1 MPLLTYS
8 ALQRALDTNPPGGAF
23 YVGGEEEHMRE
34 QAVARIVAAHL
45 DDATRDFNY
54 DQLRGADAAPEALA
68 SLLATPPMM
77 AEWRVVVLREAQ
89 ALSPRARDVVT
100 SVVAA
105 PPPGLVFVVSAPGS
119 KAKFYDELKKHARS
133 VEFKALDAM
142 DAPGWLIEAAKS
154 EHGVEIEVDAAR
166 ALVAGLGTQ
175 LGILSSELAK
185 LAAYVRGRETITL
198 ADVRAVCGA
207 VPRYD
212 RWQWF
217 DLIGER
223 RFGEAL
229 QQLPVLL
236 ESGESG
242 VALVMGMTTQ
252 LLRVALACAGGQ
264 GALEQ
269 ALPGNQRWLARRIT
283 PQARRWTLAEADTA
297 LSELLRTER
306 LLKSASLT
314 ERQAVEELLLRL
326 AAIGERGATSA
337 A

>member
-1 MPLLTYS
+1 MPLLNYS
-8 ALQRALDTNPPGGAF
+8 ALQRALDTDPPGGAF

-154 EHGVEIEVDAAR
+154 EHGVEIEVGAAR

-185 LAAYVRGRETITL
+185 LAAYVRGRETI
-198 ADVRAVCGA
+198 
-207 VPRYD
+207 
-212 RWQWF
+212 
-217 DLIGER
+217 
-223 RFGEAL
+223 
-229 QQLPVLL
+229 
-236 ESGESG
+236 
-242 VALVMGMTTQ
+242 
-252 LLRVALACAGGQ
+252 
-264 GALEQ
+264 
-269 ALPGNQRWLARRIT
+269 
-283 PQARRWTLAEADTA
+283 TLAEADTA

-326 AAIGERGATSA
+326 AAIGERGAKSA

>member
-1 MPLLTYS
+1 MPLLTYP
-8 ALQRALDTNPPGGAF
+8 ALTRLLEGTPPGGAF
-23 YVGGEEEHMRE
+23 YVAGDEEHMRE

-45 DDATRDFNY
+45 EEATRDFNF
-54 DQLRGADAAPEALA
+54 DQLRGADVVPEALA

-77 AEWRVVVLREAQ
+77 AEWRVVVVREAQ
-89 ALSPRARDVVT
+89 ALSARARDVIAAVA
-100 SVVAA
+100 AA
-105 PPPGLVFVVSAPGS
+105 PPPGLVLIVSAPGT

-133 VEFKALDAM
+133 VEFKPLDAM
-142 DAPGWLIEAAKS
+142 DAPGWLIEAAQT
-154 EHGVEIEVDAAR
+154 EHGVEMEVDAAR

-212 RWQWF
+212 RWAWF

-223 RFGEAL
+223 RIAEAL

-252 LLRVALACAGGQ
+252 LLRVALVCAGGQ

-269 ALPGNQRWLARRIT
+269 VLPANQRWLGRRIA
-283 PQARRWTLAEADTA
+283 PQARRWTLSEADAA
-297 LSELLRTER
+297 LGELLRTER

-326 AAIGERGATSA
+326 AAIGEAGARSA